1 MCVSTPTPDLRRAG
15 SDWARMCACTTGMWG
30 AHRVT
35 GVRGD
40 KQARGREGW
49 RQGLSGTRRSA
60 QGLRPIIVHD
70 ARVESGPRATGEE
83 RKERHVGDTGRC
95 RCVVGTRSRGT
106 VEAFAPTRSDLRAF
120 DHV

>member
-30 AHRVT
+30 AHRVA

-60 QGLRPIIVHD
+60 QGLLPMIVHD
-70 ARVESGPRATGEE
+70 ARVE
-83 RKERHVGDTGRC
+83 TGRC

-106 VEAFAPTRSDLRAF
+106 VEAFAPPRPDLRAF